1 MQQEV
6 INGFRLSPQQRRV
19 WLLQQGSSAYRAQSA
34 LLIEG
39 DLRPEALKEAMSRIV
54 RRHEILRTTFH
65 SLPGMKL
72 PVQAPPEETALS
84 WHNLDSSDPQRLEQ
98 ADWIEELF
106 REDRRRPFDF
116 SQGPLLRA
124 FLLRLSADR
133 HVLFLSLPSICADS
147 RTLKNLSLEI
157 SRSYEACLN
166 DEDLFDEPMQYLQFS
181 EWQNEL
187 LEDEDAEAGR
197 EFWRKQNLPAL
208 TAVQLPFEI
217 ERAEQNGFEPDSS
230 ILAIDGETA
239 ARIEAAAEKQGVS
252 TEVFLLACWQTLLWR
267 FTAQTDIVVGCAS
280 DGRRHEV
287 LQDAHG
293 LFAKWLPIRSRFTET
308 LRFSEVLSQIAASK
322 RAADE
327 WQEYFIWN
335 EDPTPGVLEDGAPPF
350 FPAGFEFEEY
360 PPPHR
365 AGGLSI
371 SIHKQS
377 VYVDRFHIKLACHRT
392 DDLFAVEFHYDPERF
407 RREDVERLA
416 NHFDALLR
424 SAAED
429 AETPISELEMLSDAD
444 RYQLLVAFN
453 DTETDYPKDK
463 CVHRLFEEQ
472 AQRTPGNLAV
482 VFSESDGAEQRLT
495 YAELNARANQLAR
508 YLRRLG
514 VGPESIV
521 GLCLERSVEAVV
533 GIFGI
538 WKAGAAYAPLDPS
551 YPQERLEFILA
562 ETQAVALLTQER
574 LVEGMR
580 NAEFGMRN
588 GKLESESETQG
599 QIFRIPHSAFRN
611 RVVCMDAD
619 WETIARESEDNLDGE
634 VAAANLAYVIYT
646 SGSTGKPK
654 GVMIGR
660 RSVVNLAH
668 GLAQTVYAGQPPF
681 LRLSLNAPLT
691 FDASVKQLLQLLYG
705 HTLCILPEEVRPDGN
720 ELLSYMNRH
729 SLDALDCTPAQLQLL
744 LAAGLAQ
751 QTEATPKLALVGG
764 DAIDDATW
772 RSLAGNSV
780 TDFYNVYG
788 PTECTV
794 DATVCSLRESPEP
807 VIGRPIANT
816 KIFLLDKGLKPV
828 PIGVPGE
835 LHIGGD
841 GLARGYL
848 NRADLTAEKFIPNPF
863 SDAPGERVYK
873 TGDLARYQPDGMIK
887 FLGRT
892 DHQVKLR
899 GFRIELGEVEA
910 ALKRRPDVLDGVV
923 TVRED
928 TPGDKRLVAYV
939 VMARGRESSLSEL
952 RGYLKE
958 KLPEYMIPSA
968 FVRLD
973 DLPLTRHGKVDRK
986 ALPAPENERP
996 ELRAA
1001 YVAPRTRIEG
1011 IIAAIWQEALRVE
1024 KVGVDDNF
1032 FDLGGHSLSM
1042 VQVHSKLREA
1052 FNKEISLIEM
1062 FRNPTVGSLAK
1073 YFTDEGSQQPSLQKA
1088 HDRAQKRRRARG
1100 QQAQA

>member
-39 DLRPEALKEAMSRIV
+39 DLKPETLKEAVHRIV

-65 SLPGMKL
+65 ALPGMRL
-72 PVQAPPEETALS
+72 PVQVVAEDLAPLWHTGDLS
-84 WHNLDSSDPQRLEQ
+84 GLEQ
-98 ADWIEELF
+98 SDRIEELF
-106 REDRRRPFDF
+106 REDGRRPFDF

-133 HVLFLSLPSICADS
+133 HILFLSLPSICADS
-147 RTLKNLSLEI
+147 RTLKNLALEI
-157 SRSYEACLN
+157 SRTYEACLN
-166 DEDLFDEPMQYLQFS
+166 DETLLDEPMQYLQFS

-208 TAVQLPFEI
+208 TAIQLPFEI
-217 ERAEQNGFEPDSS
+217 ERAKQDGFEPDSS
-230 ILAIDGETA
+230 VLVIGGEIA
-239 ARIEAAAEKQGVS
+239 ARIEAVAEKHNVS

-267 FTAQTDIVVGCAS
+267 FTAQADIVAGWAS

-293 LFAKWLPIRSRFTET
+293 LFAKWLPIRSQFKEP
-308 LRFSEVLSQIAASK
+308 LRFSELLSQIAASK

-327 WQEYFIWN
+327 WQEYFAWDEN
-335 EDPTPGVLEDGAPPF
+335 PAPEVLVDGAPPF
-350 FPAGFEFEEY
+350 FPIGFEFEEF

-365 AGGLSI
+365 AGGLSF
-371 SIHKQS
+371 SIHKRIS
-377 VYVDRFHIKLACHRT
+377 CADRFHIKLSCHRT
-392 DDLFAVEFHYDPERF
+392 DELMTAEFHYDPERF

-416 NHFDALLR
+416 NHFETLLR

-429 AETPISELEMLSDAD
+429 AESPISELEMLSDAD
-444 RYQLLVAFN
+444 RFQLLVAFN
-453 DTETDYPKDK
+453 DTDADYPKDK
-463 CVHRLFEEQ
+463 LIHRLFEEQ
-472 AQRTPGNLAV
+472 AQRAPENPAV
-482 VFSESDGAEQRLT
+482 VFGDRQLS

-521 GLCLERSVEAVV
+521 GLCLDRSVEAVV
-533 GIFGI
+533 GVIGI
-538 WKAGAAYAPLDPS
+538 LKAGAAYLPLDPA
-551 YPQERLEFILA
+551 YPQERLAFILA
-562 ETQAVALLTQER
+562 EAQAAALLTQEP
-574 LVEGMR
+574 LKEHFTGCQTSVI
-580 NAEFGMRN
+580 
-588 GKLESESETQG
+588 S
-599 QIFRIPHSAFRN
+599 P
-611 RVVCMDAD
+611 DAD
-619 WETIARESEDNLDGE
+619 WEIIAQESEENLANE
-634 VAAANLAYVIYT
+634 ATPANLAYVIYT

-654 GVMIGR
+654 GVMIEH
-660 RSVVNLAH
+660 RSVVNLAQ
-668 GLAQTVYAGQPPF
+668 GLAQSVYAGQSSP
-681 LRLSLNAPLT
+681 LRVSLNAPLT

-705 HTLCILPEEVRPDGN
+705 HTLCIVPDEVRPDGI
-720 ELLSYMNRH
+720 ELLTYLNHH

-744 LAAGLAQ
+744 LAAGLVQRPDA
-751 QTEATPKLALVGG
+751 APKLALVGG
-764 DAIDDATW
+764 DAMDDGAW
-772 RSLAGNSV
+772 KFLAENTV
-780 TDFYNVYG
+780 TNFYNVYG

-816 KIFLLDKGLKPV
+816 KIFLLDNRLKPV
-828 PIGVPGE
+828 SIGVPGE

-863 SDAPGERVYK
+863 SEAPGARMYK

-887 FLGRT
+887 FLGRA

-899 GFRIELGEVEA
+899 GFRIELGEIEA
-910 ALKRRPDVLDGVV
+910 ALKLHPAALDGVV

-939 VMARGRESSLSEL
+939 VLARGRESAISEL
-952 RGYLKE
+952 RSYLKE

-973 DLPLTRHGKVDRK
+973 NLPLTRHGKVDRR

-1001 YVAPRTRIEG
+1001 YVAPRTKIEG
-1011 IIAAIWQEALRVE
+1011 TIAAIWQEALKVE

-1052 FNKEISLIEM
+1052 FSKEISLIEM
-1062 FRNPTVGSLAK
+1062 FRNPTVGSLAR
-1073 YFTDEGSQQPSLQKA
+1073 YFADEGSRQPSLKKA
-1088 HDRAQKRRRARG
+1088 HDRAQKRRRARNR
-1100 QQAQA
+1100 

>member
-1 MQQEV
+1 MRQEV

-39 DLRPEALKEAMSRIV
+39 DLKPEALKEAMHRIV

-72 PVQAPPEETALS
+72 PVQVVAEDLAPLWHTGDLS
-84 WHNLDSSDPQRLEQ
+84 GLEQ
-98 ADWIEELF
+98 SDRIEELF
-106 REDRRRPFDF
+106 REDGRRPFDF

-133 HVLFLSLPSICADS
+133 HILFLSLPSICADS
-147 RTLKNLSLEI
+147 RTLKNLALEI

-166 DEDLFDEPMQYLQFS
+166 DETLLDEPMQYLQFS

-187 LEDEDAEAGR
+187 LDDEDAEAGR

-208 TAVQLPFEI
+208 TAIQLPFEI
-217 ERAEQNGFEPDSS
+217 ERAKQDGFEPDSS
-230 ILAIDGETA
+230 TLVIGGEIA
-239 ARIEAAAEKQGVS
+239 ARIEAVAEKHNVS

-267 FTAQTDIVVGCAS
+267 FTAQADIVVGCAS

-293 LFAKWLPIRSRFTET
+293 LFAKWLPMRSQFKET
-308 LRFSEVLSQIAASK
+308 LRFSELLSQIAASK

-327 WQEYFIWN
+327 WQEYFDWDEN
-335 EDPTPGVLEDGAPPF
+335 PDGDGAPQF

-360 PPPHR
+360 QPPHR
-365 AGGLSI
+365 AGGLSF
-371 SIHKQS
+371 SIHKQIS
-377 VYVDRFHIKLACHRT
+377 CADRFHIKLSCHRT
-392 DDLFAVEFHYDPERF
+392 DELMTAEFHYDPERF

-416 NHFDALLR
+416 NHFETLLR

-444 RYQLLVAFN
+444 RFQLLTAFN
-453 DTETDYPKDK
+453 DTDADYPKDK
-463 CVHRLFEEQ
+463 LIHRLFEEQ
-472 AQRTPGNLAV
+472 VKQTPENLAV
-482 VFSESDGAEQRLT
+482 IFKERQLT

-533 GIFGI
+533 GVFGI
-538 WKAGAAYAPLDPS
+538 LKAGAAYAPLDPAS
-551 YPQERLEFILA
+551 PQERLEFMLA
-562 ETQAVALLTQER
+562 ETQAAALLTQER
-574 LVEGMR
+574 LKEQFTG
-580 NAEFGMRN
+580 
-588 GKLESESETQG
+588 SQT
-599 QIFRIPHSAFRN
+599 
-611 RVVCMDAD
+611 RVILLDAD
-619 WETIARESEDNLDGE
+619 WEIIAQESEENLANE
-634 VAAANLAYVIYT
+634 ATPANLAYVIYT

-654 GVMIGR
+654 GVMIEH
-660 RSVVNLAH
+660 RSVVNLAN
-668 GLAQTVYAGQPPF
+668 GLAQSVYAGQRSP
-681 LRLSLNAPLT
+681 LRVSLNAPLT
-691 FDASVKQLLQLLYG
+691 FDASVKQLLQLFYG
-705 HTLCILPEEVRPDGN
+705 HTLCILPDEARPDGN
-720 ELLSYMNRH
+720 ELLSYLNRH

-744 LAAGLAQ
+744 LAAGLVQRPDA
-751 QTEATPKLALVGG
+751 APKLALVGG
-764 DAIDDATW
+764 DAMDDGAW
-772 RSLAGNSV
+772 KFLAENTV
-780 TDFYNVYG
+780 TNFYNVYG

-816 KIFLLDKGLKPV
+816 KIFLLDNRLKPV

-863 SDAPGERVYK
+863 SEAPGARMYK

-887 FLGRT
+887 FLGRA

-899 GFRIELGEVEA
+899 GFRVELGEIEA
-910 ALKRRPDVLDGVV
+910 ALKLHPAALDGVV

-939 VMARGRESSLSEL
+939 VLARGRESALSEL
-952 RGYLKE
+952 RSYLKE

-973 DLPLTRHGKVDRK
+973 NLPLTRHGKVDRR

-1001 YVAPRTRIEG
+1001 YVAPRTKIEG
-1011 IIAAIWQEALRVE
+1011 TIAAIWQEALKVE

-1052 FNKEISLIEM
+1052 FSKEISLIEM

-1073 YFTDEGSQQPSLQKA
+1073 YFADEGSQQPSLQKA
-1088 HDRAQKRRRARG
+1088 HDRAQKRRRARN
-1100 QQAQA
+1100 Q